1 MSAFTATSVLSVSSV
16 GDGSRKCVVLTATG
30 PSSYDTAGSV
40 LDLSSA
46 NTVLSAL
53 NNEAVFVAVHSA
65 RFVGVTDA
73 ASDVYYPTYV
83 RAASGAPATGK
94 FKVRDLESAPL
105 PGVEVGGGGVDLST
119 ITFIFE
125 VVGK

>member
-16 GDGSRKCVVLTATG
+16 GDGARKCVVLTATG

-46 NTVLSAL
+46 NTVLAAL
-53 NNEAVFVAVHSA
+53 NNESIFVAVHSA
-65 RFVGVTDA
+65 NLVGVAAA
-73 ASDVYYPTYV
+73 ASDRYACTYV
-83 RAASGAPATGK
+83 RATSGAPATGK
-94 FKVRDLESAPL
+94 FKIRDLGAAPT
-105 PGVEVGGGGVDLST
+105 PAVEVTSTTDLSAVV
-119 ITFIFE
+119 FIFE

>member
-1 MSAFTATSVLSVSSV
+1 MSDFTATSVLSVSSV

-30 PSSYDTAGSV
+30 PSSYDTSGSV

-65 RFVGVTDA
+65 RFVGVTAA

-83 RAASGAPATGK
+83 RASAGAPATGK
-94 FKVRDLESAPL
+94 FKVRDLGAAPT
-105 PGVEVGGGGVDLST
+105 PGVEVTATTDLSSV
-119 ITFIFE
+119 TFIFE